1 MNKSY
6 DVLFQPLKIGSI
18 TIKNRFLMC
27 PMGGTSLI
35 EDNKFHQAAA
45 DMYIERAKGGVGLIV
60 PGIMH
65 ITDMWGRGNWTH
77 DVTEETMQK
86 VKETLDVLHS
96 YDCKMFIQV
105 GAGMGRVLSIN
116 SGMFPK
122 GFNPVKAMR
131 GPSEGLPNVWVPEK
145 KHREM
150 SKEEIAEIITSYGIL
165 TKRLKDAGVDGIEIH
180 AIHEGYLL
188 DQFSISSTNWR
199 KDEYG
204 GSLENRMRFVCQ
216 IIKKIKEVC
225 GEDFPVSVRFSVAS
239 KMKGFNDGALPAE
252 NYKEFGRSM
261 EEAPSVAKILEAA
274 GADMLN
280 ADNGSYD
287 SWWWAHPPV
296 YMPRACNLPE
306 VAYIKNFVKI
316 PVACAGRMEDP
327 DIACDAVASGKI
339 DMVGVARQFLTDPEW
354 PNKVRSGN
362 IDDIKPCIACHN
374 GCFGRL
380 FAGEG
385 TSCALNPAAM
395 QEKKYVIKPA
405 EKKKKILIVG
415 GGIGG
420 MEAARLCAIRGH
432 KVILC
437 EKTDKLGG
445 AFIAAAAPDF
455 KDADRKLIKWYIRQM
470 SKNNIDVRMST
481 TVDLALVKSLAPDE
495 IIVATGA
502 VARVVPIPGI
512 DGENVIEA
520 CDFLLGQKK
529 VTDDVIIIG
538 AGITG
543 VEIAYDLVRQGKK
556 VTILE
561 VKDKILEGKYLSA
574 ANSNM
579 LRQIIKDYEI
589 PVYTGANITCINAD
603 GVEYVKDGKTYV
615 VTGHSV
621 ITATGYIANKTIPEG
636 LQEAPNVH
644 LIGDVKKVGTLM
656 DVVWNAYDVALK
668 I

>member
-1 MNKSY
+1 MKKSY
-6 DVLFQPLKIGSI
+6 DALFQPLKIGSV
-18 TIKNRFLMC
+18 TIKNRFVMC
-27 PMGGTSLI
+27 AMGGTWLI
-35 EDNKFHQAAA
+35 DENKFCQSAA
-45 DMYIERAKGGVGLIV
+45 DMFIERAKGGAGLLI
-60 PGIMH
+60 PGVML
-65 ITDMWGRGNWTH
+65 ITDMWGRGYWPH
-77 DVTEETMQK
+77 EAPEEVLQK
-86 VKETLDVLHS
+86 VKETMDVIHS
-96 YDCKMFIQV
+96 YGCKMFVQI

-116 SGMFPK
+116 AGMVPA
-122 GFNPVKAMR
+122 GFNPVMAMN
-131 GPSEGLPNVWVPEK
+131 GPSDGLPNVWIPEK
-145 KHREM
+145 KHRAMTKDEITKIIKAFGIM
-150 SKEEIAEIITSYGIL
+150 S
-165 TKRLKDAGVDGIEIH
+165 KRLKDAGVDGVEIH
-180 AIHEGYLL
+180 AVHEGYLL
-188 DQFSISSTNWR
+188 DQFAIAATNWR
-199 KDEYG
+199 TDEYG
-204 GSLENRMRFVCQ
+204 GSLENRMRFPCQ
-216 IIKKIKEVC
+216 IIRSIKEAC

-252 NYKEFGRSM
+252 DFKEFGRSM
-261 EEAPSVAKILEAA
+261 EEAPSVAKMLEAA
-274 GADMLN
+274 GADLLN
-280 ADNGSYD
+280 SDNGSYD

-306 VAYIKNFVKI
+306 VAYIKNFVNI

-327 DIACDAVASGKI
+327 DIACEAVASGKVDLI
-339 DMVGVARQFLTDPEW
+339 GAARQFLTDPQW
-354 PNKVRSGN
+354 PNKIKNGDVE
-362 IDDIKPCIACHN
+362 DIKPCIACHN
-374 GCFGRL
+374 GCFGR
-380 FAGEG
+380 FYAGEG

-405 EKKKKILIVG
+405 EKKKTVLVVG

-437 EKTDKLGG
+437 EKTGELGG

-455 KDADRKLIKWYIRQM
+455 KEADRRLIKWYIRQM
-470 SKNNIDVRMST
+470 DKNGIDVRMNT
-481 TVDLALVKSLAPDE
+481 TVDKALVKSIAPDE

-502 VARVVPIPGI
+502 IARVVPIKGI

-520 CDFLLGQKK
+520 CDFLLGKK
-529 VTDDVIIIG
+529 KAADDVVVIG

-579 LRQIIKDYEI
+579 LRQIIKEYGI
-589 PVYTGANITCINAD
+589 PVKTSANITCINAD
-603 GVEYVKDGKTYV
+603 GVEYVQDGNTYV
-615 VTGHSV
+615 VPAHTV

-636 LQEAPNVH
+636 LEGANVH

-656 DVVWNAYDVALK
+656 DAVWNAYDVALK